1 MSREEGTMT
10 SVVRPKMCGVGAI
23 DDDAGGG
30 AEIEAEENE
39 DEETGTRTTRKLPDP
54 MKPSQA
60 EVLEHRKTHLP
71 YRNWCRHC
79 ARGRG
84 TEMPHLKSKDEHSLP
99 EVHLDFGFLGEE
111 GEPGNTLPVLVVRE
125 RWTRM
130 TMSSATPSKSTGGF
144 IAKRVVAFLREIGAE
159 QGDLIVKSD
168 QEPAI
173 MSIVTEIGRI
183 RAAAGGG
190 KFIVENSPV
199 GSSASNGVVE
209 RAIRSVEQQTRVLKS
224 GLEERWGVKIP
235 TRHSVMPWL
244 VEYAGLLLNRFE
256 VSRDGKTSFERSK
269 GKPAKTLGLEFGES
283 VLWKRRPVGGA
294 LAKLTCL
301 WEDGIFLGIKG
312 EVGGDHCGR
321 FERRLEDE
329 VCPTQAS

>member
-1 MSREEGTMT
+1 MSHEEAAMT
-10 SVVRPKMCGVGAI
+10 SVIRPRMRGVGAV

-30 AEIEAEENE
+30 AEIEAED
-39 DEETGTRTTRKLPDP
+39 DEGGETGTRTTRKLPDT

-111 GEPGNTLPVLVVRE
+111 GEPGNTLRVLVVRE

-130 TMSSATPSKSTGGF
+130 TMSSATPSKSTGSF

-190 KFIVENSPV
+190 ENSPV

-224 GLEERWGVKIP
+224 GLEERWGVRIP

-256 VSRDGKTSFERSK
+256 VSRDGKTSFERSR
-269 GKPAKTLGLEFGES
+269 GS
-283 VLWKRRPVGGA
+283 RP
-294 LAKLTCL
+294 
-301 WEDGIFLGIKG
+301 
-312 EVGGDHCGR
+312 
-321 FERRLEDE
+321 RLLD
-329 VCPTQAS
+329 